1 MFGMRKKVSV
11 FAVCV
16 AFVVSVFGAHPAHAK
31 DKLKVVVTAS
41 AYASIAD
48 AIGGDKIE
56 VSYIVSGNQDP
67 HIVRP
72 KPSLAVKLSEADMF
86 VATGLDLE
94 MWAPSL
100 VDMSN
105 NPKIRSGQKG
115 YVSASAGLD
124 ILDVPVTV
132 SRAEGDVHVFGNPHI
147 HTSPLNGKVIAE
159 NIYLGL
165 KKNAPEH
172 EAYFKANLEKF
183 KNEVDERLFG
193 KELVKML
200 GGKTLTKLAGQGRL
214 IPFLKSKEFQGKPLM
229 DSLGGYMK
237 KSLPLR
243 DKEIVTFHKNW
254 TYFTDLFG
262 LRVVDYMEPKPGM
275 PPTPGH
281 VSAVISK
288 MKERNIRVMLV
299 ANYFDMGKVKTVA
312 RKTGATPV
320 MVALGPGG
328 QKGMNSFFD
337 QFDIW
342 IDELLAAFAQTG
354 S

>member
-1 MFGMRKKVSV
+1 MLEKKSFIFVIG
-11 FAVCV
+11 A
-16 AFVVSVFGAHPAHAK
+16 AFVASILGVAPAHAK
-31 DKLKVVVTAS
+31 DRLKVVVTAS
-41 AYASIAD
+41 AYASIAE
-48 AIGGDKIE
+48 AVGGDKIE

-72 KPSLAVKLSEADMF
+72 KPSLAVKLSEADVF

-94 MWAPSL
+94 MWAPAL

-124 ILDVPVTV
+124 ISEVPVTV
-132 SRAEGDVHVFGNPHI
+132 SRAEGDVHIFGNPHI
-147 HTSPLNGKVIAE
+147 HTSPLNGKIIAE

-165 KKNAPEH
+165 RKNAPEH

-183 KNEVDERLFG
+183 KKEVDERTFG

-200 GGKTLTKLAGQGRL
+200 GGKTLTKLARQGRL
-214 IPFLKSKEFQGKPLM
+214 ISFLEKKQYKGKPLI
-229 DSLGGYMK
+229 DSLGGWMK
-237 KSLPLR
+237 MAMPLR
-243 DKEIVTFHKNW
+243 GKEIVSFHKNW
-254 TYFTDLFG
+254 TYFTDLCG

-288 MKERNIRVMLV
+288 MRENGIRVMLV

-312 RKTGATPV
+312 RKTQATPV
-320 MVALGPGG
+320 MVSLGPGG
-328 QKGMNSFFD
+328 QKEIKSFFD
-337 QFDIW
+337 QFDVW
-342 IDELLAAFAQTG
+342 IGELLKAFAKT